1 MSWFFFYLNYILS
14 NLECAYLFF
23 HIRAGIETEGEDEWM
38 SGIVYWCLGAFN
50 SSFLSC
56 LRNHTVTN
64 TDCVLLLFHT
74 RVEIEAGEG
83 DE

>member
-38 SGIVYWCLGAFN
+38 SGIVQYIGVWA
-50 SSFLSC
+50 LSI
-56 LRNHTVTN
+56 
-64 TDCVLLLFHT
+64 LLLFH
-74 RVEIEAGEG
+74 V
-83 DE
+83 